1 MPGLRRTLLRLFL
14 ALSLAIAP
22 LDLMVACSSSSGGAA
37 PSSDGGGSEG
47 GQAPIITPEGIN
59 RGPVSFDFDPTG
71 KGDPISLAWDD
82 KSGILFIADN
92 VGNQLWKWTEKGGFE
107 KYIQIPD
114 DPEATAAGQTDLG
127 QIVRLPDGTLVV
139 PRFGFG
145 QHGAIVYINPQTN
158 QSGTVAGLPLN
169 RQRVALTATG
179 DGDNLWGAYFFKATT
194 AGSADAGVVTKISHL
209 ADELDWAAGFQKPV
223 AVALIG
229 DRVIVSEQAR
239 NVLYTIPTEGPPT
252 PPYDVYAQIPSPD
265 TLVTGPNGSLIT
277 GQFRPLDDG
286 GPLQL
291 RQIFDD
297 GGYRVIMG
305 DTPLAKPQGIA
316 YDKTNKRLFVA
327 DSNGTT
333 IRTLKIFPLE

>member
-1 MPGLRRTLLRLFL
+1 MPALRRSLVW
-14 ALSLAIAP
+14 LSLALAP
-22 LDLMVACSSSSGGAA
+22 LGLVVACGSSSGEA
-37 PSSDGGGSEG
+37 PPPSDTGTPEGGSG
-47 GQAPIITPEGIN
+47 PIITPEGIN

-82 KSGILFIADN
+82 KSGVLFIADN
-92 VGNQLWKWTEKGGFE
+92 VGNQIWKWTDKGGFE
-107 KYIQIPD
+107 KYVEVPD
-114 DPEATAAGQTDLG
+114 DPEATAAGQTNLG
-127 QIVRLPDGTLVV
+127 QIVRLSDGTIVV

-145 QHGAIVYINPQTN
+145 QHGAIVYINPGTN
-158 QSGTVAGLPLN
+158 QSGTVAGLPPN

-179 DGDNLWGAYFFKATT
+179 DGNNLWGAYFFKANTS
-194 AGSADAGVVTKISHL
+194 GSSDAGVVTKISHL
-209 ADELDWAAGFQKPV
+209 ADELDWATGFQKPV
-223 AVALIG
+223 AVAQIG

-239 NVLYTIPTEGPPT
+239 GVLYTIPANGPPT
-252 PPYDVYAQIPSPD
+252 PPYDVYAQVPSPD
-265 TLVTGPNGSLIT
+265 TLVNGPNGTLIT

-291 RQIFDD
+291 RQVFDD
-297 GGYRVIMG
+297 GGYQVIMG

-316 YDKTNKRLFVA
+316 YDQTNKRLFVA